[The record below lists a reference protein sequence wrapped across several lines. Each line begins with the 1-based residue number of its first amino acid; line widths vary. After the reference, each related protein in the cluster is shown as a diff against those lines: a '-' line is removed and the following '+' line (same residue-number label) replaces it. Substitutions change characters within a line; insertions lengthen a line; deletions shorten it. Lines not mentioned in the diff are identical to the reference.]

1 MAAGTMARTAD
12 DEWESVWREYDRRA
26 PVPVAAPAR
35 PAAPKPKAQRPK
47 PVLLLVLAFGLALA
61 PRLSSLHSATPHG
74 ADGIDGLS
82 LLASFSPAE
91 AELPPL
97 STSIAR
103 LATHSADAAC
113 WVLQLDPRRL
123 ACP

>member
-12 DEWESVWREYDRRA
+12 DEWESVWRDYDRRA

-61 PRLSSLHSATPHG
+61 PRLTSLHSATAYG
-74 ADGIDGLS
+74 
-82 LLASFSPAE
+82 